1 MNLPLCKRTK
11 TVVKTV
17 NAPARYRSSQS
28 IHNNEKDDFFRH
40 GKIPK
45 SRSETDE
52 SFRKTKHVKVSL
64 EFMNEAKRILDFVNE
79 KYQSGDRYLDE
90 VFGEPIQQA
99 EATKYFLDYL
109 QLQGLV

>member
-1 MNLPLCKRTK
+1 MNISICKRTK
-11 TVVKTV
+11 TVVKTINTPV
-17 NAPARYRSSQS
+17 RYNSSQS
-28 IHNNEKDDFFRH
+28 INNNEKDYFFRH

-45 SRSETDE
+45 SRSETVE
-52 SFRKTKHVKVSL
+52 SFRKTKPIKVSL
-64 EFMNEAKRILDFVNE
+64 EFFDEAKRILDLVNE